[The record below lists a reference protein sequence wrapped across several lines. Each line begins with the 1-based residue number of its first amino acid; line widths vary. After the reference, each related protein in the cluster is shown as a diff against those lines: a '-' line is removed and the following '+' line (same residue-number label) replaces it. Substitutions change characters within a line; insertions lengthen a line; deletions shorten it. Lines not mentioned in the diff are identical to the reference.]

1 MDTNQLI
8 GGVAAAYLSERL
20 SDTDPASTARYLLD
34 SLSAEQTAAIARSV
48 LDSSV
53 LASKVELKLPAH
65 WLQDYGLP
73 GHCLTTE
80 RATYFR
86 NADCT
91 KPALLIATPGDDER
105 QSLAELTVIDTP
117 MLRAQVDLW
126 VRVASASLP
135 LTDQQLRMWNTA
147 LSALQEVAQITLE
160 RFARFVLRIRVE
172 FEDGR
177 PFPDVIGYALPTLQW
192 PRNPGLFRSLQEKTY
207 SHTSKW
213 KQLFTQVQRRQAC
226 FLKKQTPSNQPLSA
240 DDLTSAFEKVKD
252 VIPDEHHPAIQ
263 AFIAAPGKWNAE
275 AEALANID
283 WELIKP
289 LFDGLKPEKFDLG
302 RNTLRFFEEREGD
315 ELTADERDYLET
327 LSKRRS
333 SDTHPEDTAFYRA
346 HRVHL
351 KDEPHLKSKWDK
363 FVFGAPIEAHD
374 FLAGLSMCLQSL
386 FDQNLQE
393 GTKRELRI
401 TTDRR
406 SKSDLRKINVDAGR
420 FFAFRYRGFKS
431 LLGGS
436 VFDVGSLL
444 EFDAIHEEWLEDRTR
459 KYKPNES
466 TAKASLEIKFY
477 VTLRIDDGKI
487 ENQRQLIWRYSP
499 DAIADELLA
508 DWQRITEHPF
518 TACEVAREP
527 IGPKGQAQPLDLTQT
542 RTFAAAFGQDRGSLV
557 PVYRRT
563 NDLQL
568 IWQRNLN
575 ECLDQGL
582 ISAQLS
588 KDLSELFDT
597 FEASYRS
604 ALAGFLRASVAAN
617 DITRA
622 YSAFGSLIEALT
634 LRARGDRLRDL
645 LLKPVLGI
653 GVVQVA
659 GGQPTSIIAPW
670 HPMRMQAMAS
680 KANRIAQVVRTLLT
694 ADSVLFG
701 DPALYFKE
709 MMDEMQHPYYPE
721 LALGWRERKPELL
734 SLTDSFLDYSLHEL
748 PLRGDSLDAETNENP
763 LSTAMEIVDLLQR
776 YLTLFPHEKANLSA
790 VLYNCDSASLPQ
802 AVVDRISVLH
812 EDEEDM
818 RCEVVLRHRDRDRL
832 HRLYERIIEVSD
844 VDSDDFVAS
853 EASRDFMA
861 RLRIGIMA
869 EEAPVPDAQDG
880 PSKDVVF
887 LHDVIS
893 RHAVLEWYREVSDPL
908 ALDDLVP
915 SRWSRRR
922 PSPRDEEKSIVY
934 LCCPVQTKEGWDYV
948 TAISSFFRPDWD
960 ADTAKR
966 YLPARQLDFHDP
978 STSKIFEETHNL
990 GNWVVNFDELLDRR
1004 QLVNQ
1009 GVRVIRYKQS
1019 TTQGRNLLVSSNA
1032 SLGLLQTMLISRIRD
1047 LAPELPDDRVAA
1059 VAKRLIDDANTISGD
1074 LVLRAAKRGRNAS
1087 ELIGVVLSHYLVR
1100 HELGEG
1106 QRIGSFFLDDY
1117 SDWLGQSGERIADLM
1132 ILAPEV
1138 GPEGGYRL
1146 NVVVTESKYLTEDSL
1161 SEQRKESQRQLRDT
1175 VRRIDEALFGDPPR
1189 LDRDLWLSR
1198 FSDLLVSGIPYAAGD
1213 SIDLIGFRRAVRSG
1227 LCPVFLRGYSHV
1239 FVSGPAGGSDSSDF
1253 VRVADCPD
1261 SFQEC
1266 YSREKTRA
1274 LLLAYESNENPGP
1287 IRGAVAELPYIE
1299 RRTFKAVRSILGA
1312 AASLQPNSGT
1322 PSLASP
1328 EVVTDQDSTLVPEGD
1343 QDADQY
1349 APPVSP
1355 AQTSATTAD
1364 HEIASVA
1371 RGGDGFAY
1379 ERIARLIATQQS
1391 IAADS
1396 EDDEAWLKRTVVA
1409 ARSALQQFQMN
1420 SKVVGEPRLTP
1431 NAAIIRFQGA
1441 ANMTVELVQ
1450 RRRSELLTTHA
1461 LDVIS
1466 IRGEPGVVSI
1476 SIARPSRR
1484 VLHALDVWRQWQPDC
1499 RDGNH
1504 RLLIATKE
1512 DDGAA
1517 LFVSPTDNAPHTLIA
1532 GATGSGKSV
1541 LMQNIILAIACTN
1554 LPRQAQIVLIDPKM
1568 GVDYFPFDGLPHL
1581 TEGVIDN
1588 QERAITVLNG
1598 LVVEMDRRYQVL
1610 RANKSQNIFELNQKV
1625 SEADRLPCLWIIH
1638 DEFAEWMM
1646 VEEYAQVVSQVVSRL
1661 GVKARAAGIFLIF
1674 AAQRPDN
1681 QVMPMQL
1688 RANLGNRLIL
1698 RVDSEGTSEIALG
1711 GERGAER
1718 LLGRGH
1724 MVAKLEG
1731 HTGLVYCQVPLL
1743 STAEIAQLVGIIRT
1757 DSSQRNSATAEH
1769 TQSTT

>member
-8 GGVAAAYLSERL
+8 GRVAAAYLFDRL
-20 SDTDPASTARYLLD
+20 DDADATSTARYLLD
-34 SLSAEQTAAIARSV
+34 SLSAEQTAAIARAV
-48 LDSSV
+48 LEHSA
-53 LASKVELKLPAH
+53 LADKVEIKLPAH
-65 WLQDYGLP
+65 WLHGFGLP
-73 GHCLTTE
+73 EDCLTSE

-86 NADCT
+86 NADCA

-117 MLRAQVDLW
+117 MLRAQVELW
-126 VRVASASLP
+126 VRVASASLG
-135 LTDQQLRMWNTA
+135 LTDQQSRMWTTA
-147 LSALQEVAQITLE
+147 LFALQEVAQITLE
-160 RFARFVLRIRVE
+160 RFAKFVLRVRQE

-192 PRNPGLFRSLQEKTY
+192 PRNPGLFRSLHEKTY
-207 SHTSKW
+207 THTSKW

-226 FLKKQTPSNQPLSA
+226 YLRKQTPSNQPLSA
-240 DDLTSAFEKVKD
+240 DDLSSAFDKVKD
-252 VIPDEHHPAIQ
+252 VIPDDQHPTVL

-275 AEALANID
+275 AEALSNID

-302 RNTLRFFEEREGD
+302 RNTLQFFDEREGD
-315 ELTADERDYLET
+315 DLTDDEREYLET
-327 LSKRRS
+327 LSKRKS
-333 SDTHPEDTAFYRA
+333 SDTHPEDTTFYRA

-363 FVFGAPIEAHD
+363 FVFGTAIETHD
-374 FLAGLSMCLQSL
+374 FLAGLAMCLQSL

-406 SKSDLRKINVDAGR
+406 SKADLRKINIRAGR
-420 FFAFRYRGFKS
+420 FFAFRYRGLKA
-431 LLGGS
+431 LLGGD
-436 VFDVGSLL
+436 VFDVGPLL
-444 EFDAIHEEWLEDRTR
+444 EFDTIQREWAEDKSR

-466 TAKASLEIKFY
+466 TAKANLEIKFF
-477 VTLRIDDGKI
+477 VTLSIDEGRI
-487 ENQRQLIWRYSP
+487 ESQRQLIWRYSP
-499 DAIADELLA
+499 EAIADELFA
-508 DWQRITEHPF
+508 DWERIGEHPF

-527 IGPKGQAQPLDLTQT
+527 IGPKGQTQPLDLTQA

-557 PVYRRT
+557 PVYRKQ

-568 IWQRNLN
+568 EWQRNLK
-575 ECLDQGL
+575 ECQDQGL
-582 ISAQLS
+582 ASAALAGELS
-588 KDLSELFDT
+588 TLFDT
-597 FEASYRS
+597 FARSYTA
-604 ALAGFLRASVAAN
+604 ALSGFLRASVAAE
-617 DITRA
+617 DIGTQYAA
-622 YSAFGSLIEALT
+622 YGSLVQALT
-634 LRARGDRLRDL
+634 FRARGDRLRDL
-645 LLKPVLGI
+645 LLKPVMRI

-659 GGQPTSIIAPW
+659 GGQPTTIVAPW
-670 HPMRMQAMAS
+670 HPMRLQAIAS
-680 KANRIAQVVRTLLT
+680 KATRMANVIRTLLT

-709 MMDEMQHPYYPE
+709 MMDELQHPYYPE
-721 LALGWRERKPELL
+721 LTLGWRERKPELL
-734 SLTDSFLDYSLHEL
+734 SLTDSLLDYSLHEL
-748 PLRGDSLDAETNENP
+748 PLRGEALDAETNENP
-763 LSTAMEIVDLLQR
+763 VPIANEIVELLQR
-776 YLTLFPHEKANLSA
+776 YLALFPHEKANLSA

-802 AVVDRISVLH
+802 AVVDRINVLH

-869 EEAPVPDAQDG
+869 EEAPVPEAQDG

-893 RHAVLEWYREVSDPL
+893 RHAVLEWYRETSEPV
-908 ALDDLVP
+908 ALEDLVP

-960 ADTAKR
+960 ADATKR

-978 STSKIFEETHNL
+978 NTSKIFEETHNL

-1019 TTQGRNLLVSSNA
+1019 ATQGRNLLVSSNA

-1047 LAPELPDDRVAA
+1047 LAPELADERVAPL
-1059 VAKRLIDDANTISGD
+1059 AKRFIDDANLISGD

-1100 HELGEG
+1100 HELGRE
-1106 QRIGSFFLDDY
+1106 QRLGSFFLDDY

-1132 ILAPEV
+1132 MLMPEL

-1146 NVVVTESKYLTEDSL
+1146 TVVVTESKYVTEDSL

-1175 VRRIDEALFGDPPR
+1175 VRRIDEALFGEPPR

-1198 FSDLLVSGIPYAAGD
+1198 FSDLLVSGIPYASGD
-1213 SIDLIGFRRAVRSG
+1213 SMDLIRVRRAVRSG
-1227 LCPVFLRGYSHV
+1227 FCPVFLRGYSHV
-1239 FVSGPAGGSDSSDF
+1239 FVSGPAGGNECSDF
-1253 VRVADCPD
+1253 VRVADCPN

-1274 LLLAYESNENPGP
+1274 LLLAYESDADAART
-1287 IRGAVAELPYIE
+1287 RGEVAEMAQIQP
-1299 RRTFKAVRSILGA
+1299 RTFKAVKSILGGPA
-1312 AASLQPNSGT
+1312 VRT
-1322 PSLASP
+1322 FEPSKTVERP
-1328 EVVTDQDSTLVPEGD
+1328 VVVES
-1343 QDADQY
+1343 
-1349 APPVSP
+1349 APPVKAP
-1355 AQTSATTAD
+1355 VMAHTA
-1364 HEIASVA
+1364 EPSRSASVA
-1371 RGGDGFAY
+1371 PGPDGSPPPGPGATGAFAY
-1379 ERIARLIATQQS
+1379 TRIDQLLGGRESLTG
-1391 IAADS
+1391 DS
-1396 EDDEAWLKRTVVA
+1396 EEDAAWLKRTVVA

-1420 SKVVGEPRLTP
+1420 SKLVGEPRLTP

-1450 RRRSELLTTHA
+1450 RRRSELLTTFA

-1466 IRGEPGVVSI
+1466 VRGEPGVVSI
-1476 SIARPSRR
+1476 SIARPTRR
-1484 VLHALDVWRQWQPDC
+1484 VLHALDLWKSWNPDC
-1499 RDGNH
+1499 QSGNQK
-1504 RLLIATKE
+1504 LLIATKE

-1517 LFVSPTDNAPHTLIA
+1517 LFVSPTENAPHTLIA

-1541 LMQNIILAIACTN
+1541 LMQNIILSIASTN
-1554 LPRQAQIVLIDPKM
+1554 TPEQARIILIDPKM

-1588 QERAITVLNG
+1588 QERAIAVLNG
-1598 LVVEMDRRYQVL
+1598 LLIEMDRRYQVL
-1610 RANKSQNIFELNQKV
+1610 RANKCQNIFELNRKV
-1625 SEADRLPCLWIIH
+1625 SASERLPCLWIVH

-1646 VEEYAQVVSQVVSRL
+1646 VEEYADVVSQVVSRL

-1688 RANLGNRLIL
+1688 RSNLGNRLIL

-1724 MVAKLEG
+1724 MAAKLEG
-1731 HTGLVYCQVPLL
+1731 HQGLVYCQVPLL
-1743 STAEIAQLVGIIRT
+1743 STAEISQVVGIIRA
-1757 DSSQRNSATAEH
+1757 DSPSAQLRNH
-1769 TQSTT
+1769 

>member
-8 GGVAAAYLSERL
+8 GRVAAAYLTDRL
-20 SDTDPASTARYLLD
+20 ADADATSTARYLLD
-34 SLSAEQTAAIARSV
+34 SLSADQTAAIARAV
-48 LDSSV
+48 LESSM
-53 LASKVELKLPAH
+53 LAEKVELKLPAH
-65 WLQDYGLP
+65 WLQGHGLP
-73 GHCLTTE
+73 EHCLTSE

-86 NADCT
+86 NADCQ

-117 MLRAQVDLW
+117 TLRAQVELW
-126 VRVASASLP
+126 VRVASASLG
-135 LTDQQLRMWNTA
+135 LTEQQSRMWTTA
-147 LSALQEVAQITLE
+147 LLALQEVAQITLE
-160 RFARFVLRIRVE
+160 RFAKFVLRIRE
-172 FEDGR
+172 QFEDGR

-226 FLKKQTPSNQPLSA
+226 YLKKQTPSNQPLSA
-240 DDLTSAFEKVKD
+240 DDLTSSFEKVKD
-252 VIPDEHHPAIQ
+252 VIPDDHHPAIL

-275 AEALANID
+275 AEAISNID

-302 RNTLRFFEEREGD
+302 RNTLRFFEDREGD
-315 ELTADERDYLET
+315 ELTDDEREYLET
-327 LSKRRS
+327 LSKRKS
-333 SDTHPEDTAFYRA
+333 SDTHPEDTAFYRT

-363 FVFGAPIEAHD
+363 FVFGTPIETHD
-374 FLAGLSMCLQSL
+374 FLAGLAMCLQSL

-393 GTKRELRI
+393 GTKRQLRI

-406 SKSDLRKINVDAGR
+406 SRADLRKINVDAGR
-420 FFAFRYRGFKS
+420 FFAFRYRGLRA
-431 LLGGS
+431 LLGGN

-444 EFDAIHEEWLEDRTR
+444 EFDAIHREWLEDKTR

-466 TAKASLEIKFY
+466 SAKANLEIKFF
-477 VTLRIDDGKI
+477 VTLSIDDGKI
-487 ENQRQLIWRYSP
+487 ESQRQLIWRYSP
-499 DAIADELLA
+499 EVIADELLA
-508 DWQRITEHPF
+508 DWERICEHPF

-527 IGPKGQAQPLDLTQT
+527 IGPKGQAQPLDLTQS

-557 PVYRRT
+557 PVYRKT

-568 IWQRNLN
+568 AWQRNLK

-588 KDLSELFDT
+588 NEFSALFDV
-597 FEASYRS
+597 FAQSYS
-604 ALAGFLRASVAAN
+604 AALSGFLRASVAAD
-617 DITRA
+617 DIGKQYA
-622 YSAFGSLIEALT
+622 AFGSLIRTLT
-634 LRARGDRLRDL
+634 FCARGDRLRDM
-645 LLKPVLGI
+645 LLKPVMSI

-659 GGQPTSIIAPW
+659 GGQPTAIVAPW
-670 HPMRMQAMAS
+670 HPMRLQAMAS
-680 KANRIAQVVRTLLT
+680 KASRMANVIRTLLT
-694 ADSVLFG
+694 SDSVLFG

-709 MMDEMQHPYYPE
+709 MMDELHHPYYPE
-721 LALGWRERKPELL
+721 LTLGWRERKPELL
-734 SLTDSFLDYSLHEL
+734 SLTDSLLDYSLHEL

-763 LSTAMEIVDLLQR
+763 LPIANEIVDLLQR
-776 YLTLFPHEKANLSA
+776 YLALFPHEKANLSA

-802 AVVDRISVLH
+802 AVVDRINVLH
-812 EDEEDM
+812 EDEDDM

-887 LHDVIS
+887 LHDVVS
-893 RHAVLEWYREVSDPL
+893 RHAVLEWYRETSDPV
-908 ALDDLVP
+908 ALEDLVP

-948 TAISSFFRPDWD
+948 TAISCFFRPDWD
-960 ADTAKR
+960 ADPAKR

-978 STSKIFEETHNL
+978 NTSKIFEETHNL

-1004 QLVNQ
+1004 QLLNQ

-1019 TTQGRNLLVSSNA
+1019 ATQGRNLLVSSNA

-1047 LAPELPDDRVAA
+1047 LAPELSEERVVAL
-1059 VAKRLIDDANTISGD
+1059 AKRFIDDANIISGD

-1100 HELGEG
+1100 DELGRE

-1132 ILAPEV
+1132 MLMPEV

-1146 NVVVTESKYLTEDSL
+1146 NVVVSESKYVTEDSL
-1161 SEQRKESQRQLRDT
+1161 SEQRKDSQRQLRDT

-1198 FSDLLVSGIPYAAGD
+1198 FSDLLVSGIPFAAGD
-1213 SIDLIGFRRAVRSG
+1213 TIDLIGIRRAVRSG

-1239 FVSGPAGGSDSSDF
+1239 FVSGPAGGNECSDF
-1253 VRVADCPD
+1253 VRVADCPN

-1274 LLLAYESNENPGP
+1274 LLLAYESDDDPGP
-1287 IRGAVAELPYIE
+1287 TRGAVAEMPQIQP
-1299 RRTFKAVRSILGA
+1299 RQFKTVRSILGGAPAASRQVATPPHEAQPVARPEASEAPVGRTPDAQPSAVEQPPVLA
-1312 AASLQPNSGT
+1312 AA
-1322 PSLASP
+1322 P
-1328 EVVTDQDSTLVPEGD
+1328 E
-1343 QDADQY
+1343 
-1349 APPVSP
+1349 
-1355 AQTSATTAD
+1355 ATQ
-1364 HEIASVA
+1364 EIMATNC
-1371 RGGDGFAY
+1371 FAY
-1379 ERIARLIATQQS
+1379 ARIAQLIEVRESFTG
-1391 IAADS
+1391 DT
-1396 EDDEAWLKRTVVA
+1396 EEDEAWLKRTVVA

-1441 ANMTVELVQ
+1441 VNMTVELVQ

-1466 IRGEPGVVSI
+1466 VRGEPGVVSI

-1484 VLHALDVWRQWQPDC
+1484 VLHALDIWKEWKPEC
-1499 RDGNH
+1499 RDGNQK
-1504 RLLIATKE
+1504 LLIATKE
-1512 DDGAA
+1512 DDGAP
-1517 LFVSPTDNAPHTLIA
+1517 LFVSPTENAPHTLIA

-1541 LMQNIILAIACTN
+1541 LMQNIILGVASTN
-1554 LPRQAQIVLIDPKM
+1554 TPEQAKIILIDPKM

-1588 QERAITVLNG
+1588 QERAVAVLNG
-1598 LVVEMDRRYQVL
+1598 LLLEMDRRYQVL
-1610 RANKSQNIFELNQKV
+1610 RANKSQNIFELNRKV
-1625 SEADRLPCLWIIH
+1625 SASERLPCLWIIH

-1646 VEEYAQVVSQVVSRL
+1646 VEEYADVVSQVVSRL

-1688 RANLGNRLIL
+1688 RSNLGNRLIL

-1724 MVAKLEG
+1724 MAAKLEG
-1731 HTGLVYCQVPLL
+1731 HHGLVYCQVPLL
-1743 STAEIAQLVGIIRT
+1743 STAEIAHVVGVIRADSTSTQLSDG
-1757 DSSQRNSATAEH
+1757 
-1769 TQSTT
+1769 

>member
-8 GGVAAAYLSERL
+8 GRVAAAYLSDRL
-20 SDTDPASTARYLLD
+20 TDADVTSTARYLLD
-34 SLSAEQTAAIARSV
+34 SLSADQTAAIARAV
-48 LDSSV
+48 LETST
-53 LASKVELKLPAH
+53 LADKVEIKLPAH
-65 WLQDYGLP
+65 WLSDFGLP
-73 GHCLTTE
+73 EHCLTSE

-86 NADCT
+86 NADCA

-117 MLRAQVDLW
+117 TLRAQVELW
-126 VRVASASLP
+126 VRVASAGLA
-135 LTDQQLRMWNTA
+135 LTDQQTRMWTTA
-147 LSALQEVAQITLE
+147 LFALQDVAQITLKH
-160 RFARFVLRIRVE
+160 FAKFVLRIRQE

-192 PRNPGLFRSLQEKTY
+192 PRNPGLFRSLHEKTY

-226 FLKKQTPSNQPLSA
+226 YLRKQTPSNQPLSA
-240 DDLTSAFEKVKD
+240 DDLTSSFEKVKD
-252 VIPDEHHPAIQ
+252 VIPDDHHAVVLS
-263 AFIAAPGKWNAE
+263 FIAAPSKWNAE
-275 AEALANID
+275 AEALSNID

-289 LFDGLKPEKFDLG
+289 LFDGLKPERFDLG
-302 RNTLRFFEEREGD
+302 RNTLQFFDEREGD
-315 ELTADERDYLET
+315 ELTDDEREYLET
-327 LSKRRS
+327 LSKRKS
-333 SDTHPEDTAFYRA
+333 TDTHPEDTAFYRA

-351 KDEPHLKSKWDK
+351 KDEPHVKSKWDK
-363 FVFGAPIEAHD
+363 FVFGTPIETHD
-374 FLAGLSMCLQSL
+374 FLGGLAMCLQSL

-393 GTKRELRI
+393 GTKRELHI
-401 TTDRR
+401 TADRR
-406 SKSDLRKINVDAGR
+406 SKADLRKINVRAGR
-420 FFAFRYRGFKS
+420 FFAFRYRGLKA
-431 LLGGS
+431 LLGGDI
-436 VFDVGSLL
+436 FDLGSLL
-444 EFDAIHEEWLEDRTR
+444 EFDTIQREWADDKSR

-466 TAKASLEIKFY
+466 NAKANLEIKFF
-477 VTLRIDDGKI
+477 VTLSIDDGKI
-487 ENQRQLIWRYSP
+487 ESQRQLFWRYAP
-499 DAIADELLA
+499 EAIADELLA
-508 DWQRITEHPF
+508 DWERICEHPF

-527 IGPKGQAQPLDLTQT
+527 IGPKGQTQPLDLTQA

-557 PVYRRT
+557 PVYKKQS
-563 NDLQL
+563 DLYL
-568 IWQRNLN
+568 TWQRHLK
-575 ECLDQGL
+575 ECVDQAL
-582 ISAQLS
+582 ATPQLAQ
-588 KDLSELFDT
+588 ELT
-597 FEASYRS
+597 ALFESFVRSYAS
-604 ALAGFLRASVAAN
+604 ALSGFLRTSVAAE
-617 DITRA
+617 DIGA
-622 YSAFGSLIEALT
+622 QYAAFGALIQALT
-634 LRARGDRLRDL
+634 FRARGDRLRDL
-645 LLKPVLGI
+645 LLKPVMSI

-659 GGQPTSIIAPW
+659 GTQPTAIVAPW
-670 HPMRMQAMAS
+670 HPIRLQAMAS
-680 KANRIAQVVRTLLT
+680 KAARMANVIRSLLT
-694 ADSVLFG
+694 SNSVLFG

-709 MMDEMQHPYYPE
+709 MMDELQHPYYPE
-721 LALGWRERKPELL
+721 LVLGWRERKPELL
-734 SLTDSFLDYSLHEL
+734 SLTDSLLDYSLHEL
-748 PLRGDSLDAETNENP
+748 PLRGEALDAETNENP
-763 LSTAMEIVDLLQR
+763 VPIATEIVDLLQR
-776 YLTLFPHEKANLSA
+776 YLMLFPHEKANLSA

-802 AVVDRISVLH
+802 AVVDRINVLH
-812 EDEEDM
+812 EDEDDM

-893 RHAVLEWYREVSDPL
+893 RHAVLEWYRETSDPV
-908 ALDDLVP
+908 ALEDLVP

-960 ADTAKR
+960 ADPTKR

-978 STSKIFEETHNL
+978 NTSKIFEETHNL

-1032 SLGLLQTMLISRIRD
+1032 SLGLLQTMLVSRIRD

-1059 VAKRLIDDANTISGD
+1059 LAKRFIDDANVISGD
-1074 LVLRAAKRGRNAS
+1074 LVLRAAKCGRNAS

-1100 HELGEG
+1100 HELGRDK
-1106 QRIGSFFLDDY
+1106 RIGSFFLDDY

-1132 ILAPEV
+1132 MLMPDE

-1146 NVVVTESKYLTEDSL
+1146 NVVVTESKYVTEDSL
-1161 SEQRKESQRQLRDT
+1161 SAQRKESQRQLRDT

-1213 SIDLIGFRRAVRSG
+1213 SIDLIGIRRAVRSG

-1239 FVSGPAGGSDSSDF
+1239 FVSGPAAGGECSDF
-1253 VRVADCPD
+1253 VRVAECPN

-1274 LLLAYESNENPGP
+1274 LLLAYESDADPAGT
-1287 IRGAVAELPYIE
+1287 RGEVAEIPQI
-1299 RRTFKAVRSILGA
+1299 RSRPFKTVKSILGGPA
-1312 AASLQPNSGT
+1312 VRMLQPAQAVEPQVVMESA
-1322 PSLASP
+1322 PLA
-1328 EVVTDQDSTLVPEGD
+1328 DTL
-1343 QDADQY
+1343 AHTTK
-1349 APPVSP
+1349 P
-1355 AQTSATTAD
+1355 AQTASAHPLADTSTSLEPGATAMF
-1364 HEIASVA
+1364 SYA
-1371 RGGDGFAY
+1371 RIDQLLQGRESLTGD
-1379 ERIARLIATQQS
+1379 S
-1391 IAADS
+1391 D
-1396 EDDEAWLKRTVVA
+1396 EDAAWLKRTVVA

-1441 ANMTVELVQ
+1441 VNMTVELVQ

-1461 LDVIS
+1461 LDIIS
-1466 IRGEPGVVSI
+1466 VRGEPGVVSI
-1476 SIARPSRR
+1476 SIARPTRR
-1484 VLHALDVWRQWQPDC
+1484 VLHALDLWKQWQPNC
-1499 RDGNH
+1499 LDGNQK
-1504 RLLIATKE
+1504 LLIATKE
-1512 DDGAA
+1512 DDGAP

-1541 LMQNIILAIACTN
+1541 LMQNIILGIASTN
-1554 LPRQAQIVLIDPKM
+1554 TPEQARIILIDPKM

-1581 TEGVIDN
+1581 TEGVIDD
-1588 QERAITVLNG
+1588 QERAIAVLNG
-1598 LVVEMDRRYQVL
+1598 LLLEMDRRYHVL
-1610 RANKSQNIFELNQKV
+1610 RAHKCQNIFELNRTV
-1625 SEADRLPCLWIIH
+1625 PASERLPCLWIIH

-1646 VEEYAQVVSQVVSRL
+1646 VEDYAEVVSQVVSRL

-1688 RANLGNRLIL
+1688 RSNLGNRLIL

-1724 MVAKLEG
+1724 MAAKLEG
-1731 HTGLVYCQVPLL
+1731 HPGLVYCQVPVL
-1743 STAEIAQLVGIIRT
+1743 STAEIAQVVGIIRT
-1757 DSSQRNSATAEH
+1757 AS
-1769 TQSTT
+1769 